1 MENGRGRDGGKSRSE
16 RGSGGGAGMLV
27 DGLGR
32 SAGNRIT
39 DRSQNMPGRIYGQA
53 GGLGLS

>member
-39 DRSQNMPGRIYGQA
+39 DRSQNMPGRGVACHI
-53 GGLGLS
+53 SP